1 MVFEQ
6 ELEEITKKKLIRYL
20 KSVTYRGKVT
30 AIMVTVL
37 EELETKM
44 NYRFFAGIRYTGT
57 VLALIPS

>member
-37 EELETKM
+37 EESETKM
-44 NYRFFAGIRYTGT
+44 NYRFFAGIYKR
-57 VLALIPS
+57 